1 MTLSILAADPQGE
14 AALSLLR
21 LAALEARALY
31 PELHAPDAPWP
42 GNEPTPPSGIYLLAW
57 LGDEL
62 VGMGAHRP
70 LDAHSTELRRMFVR
84 ADARRHGVARALLET
99 LQAHARAEGFTRLC
113 LETGFRQLPAMRLY
127 ESFGFQRIK
136 PFGPYVGDPSSRC
149 FEKQLGRA

>member
-1 MTLSILAADPQGE
+1 MRLSIGAADPQGE

-21 LAALEARALY
+21 LAAVEARALY
-31 PELHAPDAPWP
+31 PELHAADAPWP
-42 GNEPTPPSGIYLLAW
+42 GNEPTPPRGIYLLAW

-84 ADARRHGVARALLET
+84 SDARRHGVARALLEA
-99 LQAHARAEGFTRLC
+99 LQAHALSQGFTRLR

-127 ESFGFQRIK
+127 ESFGFQRID
-136 PFGPYVGDPSSRC
+136 PFGPYVGDPSSVC
-149 FEKQLGRA
+149 FEKHIA